1 MVQEYMTGDAQVAT
15 IRSMS
20 TRFSESRK
28 YTLAAPNSRPE
39 PGGQEAHNDESA
51 DRRQQLEQRPGAT
64 PRTRHPTTRTT
75 SWGKKC
81 TADTQTDA
89 TGNSSRGR

>member
-1 MVQEYMTGDAQVAT
+1 MANPPT
-15 IRSMS
+15 
-20 TRFSESRK
+20 
-28 YTLAAPNSRPE
+28 AAKSWNAS
-39 PGGQEAHNDESA
+39 GC
-51 DRRQQLEQRPGAT
+51 
-64 PRTRHPTTRTT
+64 HPAKTQAITRTT